1 MRDIKQCS
9 RMSEKLP
16 SMTTPL
22 VNHLNFGD
30 ITKYGNDVLLGRSEE
45 IPDIDPY
52 TRIYLH

>member
-1 MRDIKQCS
+1 MRYIKQFS

-22 VNHLNFGD
+22 INHLNFGD

-52 TRIYLH
+52 TRRYLH